1 MANLPNRPH
10 YGNLS
15 CVHAVFMSRHTSG
28 GIFTVKSLK
37 YDGANLSNALDICL
51 GAVPL
56 SPRIG
61 SRYTPPRTKRC
72 PFFKNSSGSL
82 RSICQAVHS
91 LDYDGQAS
99 KPAGSAVT
107 MLELLG
113 LCEEVNPAQYP
124 KRTDQRWTNDA
135 RTVSGYAWGSGLL
148 RNYIHGKLKT
158 YGPLLCLAKKLQTNG
173 RTTINRT
180 IIRDTLWIKCSSA
193 TPSVTCS
200 LGTITTIQMKD
211 GNTSSDASTRTTTA
225 ILNLAMALG
234 LVSVPAFAASGQ
246 PVDIFGVSTWL
257 NNNPKINSATKWDVN
272 LANVNNFLLNA
283 KLEMAIHCKHFT
295 TKAVMRNSGQAC
307 TCGCPTSNIYNQVK
321 SEKDQISRHR
331 KLLLCEA
338 IGKASRTSKK
348 VDLQVLSNESLTN
361 AKFVLDP
368 RTHYTELKGIEL
380 HNVSIYGAIHD
391 IDGNDLIT
399 PVVEI
404 PADAFGTIDS
414 AYVDANISAEINA
427 IVSTRG
433 VLV

>member
-1 MANLPNRPH
+1 MSNLPNRPH

-37 YDGANLSNALDICL
+37 YDGANPSNALDICL

-56 SPRIG
+56 SARIG
-61 SRYTPPRTKRC
+61 SRYTPSRTKKC
-72 PFFKNSSGSL
+72 PFFQNSAGSL
-82 RSICQAVHS
+82 RSVCQAVHS
-91 LDYDGQAS
+91 LGYDGQAS

-113 LCEEVNPAQYP
+113 LCEEVNSAQYP
-124 KRTDQRWTNDA
+124 KRTDQRWTNAA

-148 RNYIHGKLKT
+148 RNYIHSKLKT

-200 LGTITTIQMKD
+200 LGTITNIQMKD
-211 GNTSSDASTRTTTA
+211 GNTSPDAPTRTTTA

-234 LVSVPAFAASGQ
+234 LVSIPAFAASAQ
-246 PVDIFGVSTWL
+246 PVDIFGVSAWL
-257 NNNPKINSATKWDVN
+257 NNNPKIKSASKWDVN

-283 KLEMAIHCKHFT
+283 KLEKAIHCKHFT
-295 TKAVMRNSGQAC
+295 TKAVMRNSGQ
-307 TCGCPTSNIYNQVK
+307 TCGCGCPPSNIYNQVK
-321 SEKDQISRHR
+321 SETDRKSRHR

-338 IGKASRTSKK
+338 IGEASRTSKK
-348 VDLQVLSNESLTN
+348 VDLQVLSNESLKN
-361 AKFVLDP
+361 LNFVLDST
-368 RTHYTELKGIEL
+368 THYTELKGIEL

-391 IDGNDLIT
+391 IDGNNIIT
-399 PVVEI
+399 PVVDI

-414 AYVDANISAEINA
+414 AYVDTNIMADIRTVLSAP
-427 IVSTRG
+427 G